1 MQQKINQRN
10 HMAFWSSER
19 IREEQPK
26 EIKIKKKDGSFSIH
40 HLIEKFEDHRVKSGK
55 YELTLSRK
63 VIVTPDGTENHT
75 ALGKEP
81 TLTIPSGQYAILY
94 TQEKI
99 TIPDH
104 SMGFISIKFGNT
116 YRGLVNISGFH
127 VDPGFTGHLKFSV
140 YNAGNHPI
148 YLDYG
153 LECFQIWFADLDR
166 VTKDVYDGEHAQQNK
181 ITPEDR
187 NQMSDKRH
195 SPAGLNDRIVE
206 LENNIK
212 TIYAVG
218 IIVIVP
224 LLIGLGVAIF
234 THWIGEKNNLAIKGE
249 LFDVGALIILAVLLT
264 GFIGLILSWLLAKPV
279 KRFGHRIDILLD
291 RILKK

>member
-1 MQQKINQRN
+1 
-10 HMAFWSSER
+10 
-19 IREEQPK
+19 
-26 EIKIKKKDGSFSIH
+26 
-40 HLIEKFEDHRVKSGK
+40 
-55 YELTLSRK
+55 
-63 VIVTPDGTENHT
+63 
-75 ALGKEP
+75 
-81 TLTIPSGQYAILY
+81 
-94 TQEKI
+94 
-99 TIPDH
+99 
-104 SMGFISIKFGNT
+104 
-116 YRGLVNISGFH
+116 
-127 VDPGFTGHLKFSV
+127 
-140 YNAGNHPI
+140 
-148 YLDYG
+148 
-153 LECFQIWFADLDR
+153 
-166 VTKDVYDGEHAQQNK
+166 
-181 ITPEDR
+181 
-187 NQMSDKRH
+187 MSDKRH